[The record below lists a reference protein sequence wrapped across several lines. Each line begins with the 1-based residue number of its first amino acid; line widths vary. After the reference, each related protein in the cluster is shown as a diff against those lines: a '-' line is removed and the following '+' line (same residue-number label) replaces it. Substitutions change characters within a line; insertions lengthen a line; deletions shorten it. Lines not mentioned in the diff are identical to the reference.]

1 MQKINIKL
9 YSISLEDSCEAI
21 LRLHRLLVLLL
32 LLLALF
38 DDCQGAALF
47 LVFDQLAVA
56 ELRRLV
62 LDVGQSVASALL
74 QVEVARE

>member
-38 DDCQGAALF
+38 DDCQGASLF